1 MRTPVELETATRLP
15 SGGKLHGSVRF
26 VVAPWTQIT
35 SLCGNPL
42 WLTDEE
48 PQDPDAD
55 LDAKT
60 LAAAEAWGVEPWQI
74 VVRLTDGTVADKYLA
89 FITRLEGGDGFG
101 PTRLAALEALRE
113 KAAPKPKP
121 SQRMT
126 REELVREIAERFPAF
141 FASPVWQTR
150 HLYPL
155 LDALRAAAEVT
166 SDDA

>member
-35 SLCGNPL
+35 NLCGNPL

-89 FITRLEGGDGFG
+89 SITRLEGGDGFG
-101 PTRLAALEALRE
+101 PTRLAALEAL
-113 KAAPKPKP
+113 KAQATLKPKP

-126 REELVREIAERFPAF
+126 RDELIQELQQRHPLFES
-141 FASPVWQTR
+141 ASVWNTGM
-150 HLYPL
+150 LYPL
-155 LDALRAAAEVT
+155 LDALRARDGEEV
-166 SDDA
+166 